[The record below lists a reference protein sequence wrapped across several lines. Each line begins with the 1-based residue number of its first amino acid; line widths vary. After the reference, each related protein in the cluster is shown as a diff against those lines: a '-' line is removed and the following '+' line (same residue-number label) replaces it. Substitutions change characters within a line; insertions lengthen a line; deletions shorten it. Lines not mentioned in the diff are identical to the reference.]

1 MKNIAG
7 MERRTKI
14 VCTIGPATSSR
25 AQLRA
30 LLERVILRERFW
42 SFTLVVGIGFLLLV
56 LLAVGAWL
64 AALGGFFA
72 HLLPVPAVVLGRQL
86 RDLVLRHHVSLR
98 HDL

>member
-14 VCTIGPATSSR
+14 VCTTGPATSSR
-25 AQLRA
+25 VQLRA